1 MSFDVQAFLTGLAGS
16 VAEGLDRKGKEARE
30 YGIEEKRRAEGNKAT
45 ISQRRARVQQ
55 VMGYTKLLEDQG
67 ASSAQIQAVLSSG
80 PEQIQ
85 VLANKVQ
92 KAVEANNGQKLGTA
106 DITAMISMPESFS
119 PLDMDLDQFV
129 QRTYGVYDD
138 LNATQSAAEDVSI
151 WDRFTGDAAMKNVNA
166 KLNTT
171 PMYENLTAQDIN
183 EMAAQKDYEALVP
196 STFAMVSDF
205 KVFNGEAMRR
215 ANNNLADL
223 RADLNRNGE
232 YTNALNTID
241 ELKLIRE
248 GDPEQEEKYQ
258 AAVRAK
264 EKLEKQYFSP
274 HFISL
279 EQDYGPQL
287 LSGPLNI
294 LAQMGQYMG
303 ADYVNDLQEGY
314 GVGSTDSLE
323 ATSEKAAEPKAAEVE
338 PVVVK
343 PAKTVVYSNPAF
355 MSDHTIEVMEDAEG
369 LVLGA
374 NILNKDGTLTG
385 DTLDAESAQTAI
397 ATFFSNDAGRQVAAP
412 QNLSTF
418 SLDDMPSVD
427 STSITKEVWDD
438 MSRPQREAAGLPV
451 SSLGGFM
458 SEFATEEGLAM
469 IDFKKKVDPNK
480 KYMITIPG
488 RNLNRPYQV
497 SGSDIGYVPDKAFV
511 RDGSKPTIRELTEEE
526 AAELAED
533 SRAFKTMSGYR
544 LGKMYD
550 TQGNTIMMPK
560 ELSAAEVAE
569 NNDAAIKEILAND
582 AALENRERASE
593 NPSKSSVR
601 SKAARMLDVPV
612 STLVDMQDKGEL
624 TEMGLALLVDSG
636 NDMVDFLVEKGVS
649 DTFEVFSLLSE
660 WADKNKKILP
670 MNKAFLLKTVGK
682 KAMREVSN
690 Q

>member
-16 VAEGLDRKGKEARE
+16 VAEGIDRKGKEARE

-67 ASSAQIQAVLSSG
+67 ASSSQIQAVLSSG

-223 RADLNRNGE
+223 RADLNRNTE
-232 YTNALNTID
+232 YANALTTID
-241 ELKLIRE
+241 DLKLIRE

-264 EKLEKQYFSP
+264 EQLEKQYFSP

-323 ATSEKAAEPKAAEVE
+323 ATSEKAKIKIEEKIE

-343 PAKTVVYSNPAF
+343 PAKTVVYSNTAF
-355 MSDHTIEVMEDAEG
+355 MSDHTIEVMENAEG

-374 NILNKDGTLTG
+374 NILNKDGTPTG

-397 ATFFSNDAGRQVAAP
+397 ATFFSN
-412 QNLSTF
+412 
-418 SLDDMPSVD
+418 
-427 STSITKEVWDD
+427 E
-438 MSRPQREAAGLPV
+438 
-451 SSLGGFM
+451 
-458 SEFATEEGLAM
+458 
-469 IDFKKKVDPNK
+469 
-480 KYMITIPG
+480 
-488 RNLNRPYQV
+488 
-497 SGSDIGYVPDKAFV
+497 
-511 RDGSKPTIRELTEEE
+511 
-526 AAELAED
+526 
-533 SRAFKTMSGYR
+533 
-544 LGKMYD
+544 
-550 TQGNTIMMPK
+550 
-560 ELSAAEVAE
+560 
-569 NNDAAIKEILAND
+569 
-582 AALENRERASE
+582 
-593 NPSKSSVR
+593 
-601 SKAARMLDVPV
+601 
-612 STLVDMQDKGEL
+612 
-624 TEMGLALLVDSG
+624 
-636 NDMVDFLVEKGVS
+636 FLV
-649 DTFEVFSLLSE
+649 
-660 WADKNKKILP
+660 A
-670 MNKAFLLKTVGK
+670 
-682 KAMREVSN
+682 
-690 Q
+690 